1 MLELKE
7 SSNKKLKAS
16 TIASF
21 RTLVCPAK
29 LDFLAINAVCLSILN
44 EFHIIVDA
52 SRKLELDATSS
63 CVGAETLLNLLKN
76 HQ

>member
-1 MLELKE
+1 MLELRE

-21 RTLVCPAK
+21 STLVCPAK
-29 LDFLAINAVCLSILN
+29 LDFLAINAVCSSTLN
-44 EFHIIVDA
+44 EFHVLVDA
-52 SRKLELDATSS
+52 SRKLEPDATSS
-63 CVGAETLLNLLKN
+63 CVGAETLLNFWEN